1 MGFFYNDLNFKKTNK
16 INKMNDNK
24 MNDNDN
30 DENDEKEKDNY
41 DSIYVLSK
49 RLIFL
54 LGLLY
59 VLMTYIII
67 IYHF

>member
-1 MGFFYNDLNFKKTNK
+1 MGLFYNDLNFKKTNK
-16 INKMNDNK
+16 INKMND
-24 MNDNDN
+24 
-30 DENDEKEKDNY
+30 NDEKEKDNY

>member
-1 MGFFYNDLNFKKTNK
+1 MGIFYNDLNFKKTNK
-16 INKMNDNK
+16 FNKIND
-24 MNDNDN
+24 D
-30 DENDEKEKDNY
+30 DEKEKNNLLYY

-59 VLMTYIII
+59 ILMSYLII